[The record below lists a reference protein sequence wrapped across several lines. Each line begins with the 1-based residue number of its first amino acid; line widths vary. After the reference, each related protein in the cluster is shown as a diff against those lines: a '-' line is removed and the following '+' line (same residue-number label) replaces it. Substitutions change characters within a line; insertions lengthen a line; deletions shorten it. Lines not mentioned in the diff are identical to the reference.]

1 MHDGAWADTEEPRK
15 EACGQIRELS
25 VNGIPGS
32 GVSFFFLRDEDS
44 NPGWPICHGESF
56 FWILYHPGNY
66 LTFL

>member
-32 GVSFFFLRDEDS
+32 GVSFFLKR
-44 NPGWPICHGESF
+44 WRQ
-56 FWILYHPGNY
+56 
-66 LTFL
+66 